1 MSNNSIDNIN
11 HHKYIFTIFDSIKP
25 NHYYFIM
32 SNIEIKKAS
41 LSDLEVLQI
50 ISIQTFSETFAEV
63 NTPENIEN
71 YNRESFNLEKLTSE
85 ITNPNSQFFIAY
97 SDSEPIG
104 YLKINFGD
112 AQTEILNDHA
122 LEIHRIYVLQAF
134 HGKKVGQLLLDKAI
148 EIAQQST
155 ADYIWL
161 GVWEENH
168 RALQFYTKNGFI
180 TFDTHIF
187 ILGEEKQTDLLM
199 KLEVNK
205 KS

>member
-1 MSNNSIDNIN
+1 MS
-11 HHKYIFTIFDSIKP
+11 K
-25 NHYYFIM
+25 
-32 SNIEIKKAS
+32 IEIKKTS

-50 ISIQTFSETFAEV
+50 ISIQTFSETFSEV

-71 YNRESFNLEKLTSE
+71 YNRESFNLEQLTSE
-85 ITNPNSQFFIAY
+85 LNNPNSHFFIAY

-104 YLKINFGD
+104 YLKINFGN

-122 LEIHRIYVLQAF
+122 LEIHRIYVSQAF
-134 HGKKVGQLLLDKAI
+134 HGKKIGQLLLDKAL
-148 EIAQQST
+148 EIAQQTS

-168 RALQFYTKNGFI
+168 RALRFYTKNGFVA
-180 TFDTHIF
+180 FDTHVF
-187 ILGEEKQTDLLM
+187 ILGDEEQTDLLM
-199 KLEVNK
+199 KLDINK

>member
-1 MSNNSIDNIN
+1 LSNNSIDNIN

-148 EIAQQST
+148 DVAQQST

-180 TFDTHIF
+180 TFDTHLF